1 MLRTTQKSLLIF
13 IGVFLLIF
21 GVDQAIKYAVLEG
34 FRYESLVIDIVL
46 VFNKGVAFS
55 LLSFLEGSL
64 KYLQI
69 LLILGLFIFLMRQK
83 ELFKAH
89 AIEFG
94 MVFGA
99 GVSNILD
106 RFVHGGVVDY
116 VYYHYGFDFAIFNF
130 ADVMIDAGVGVL
142 LLRQFFLS
150 KNKTKLRHNYPF

>member
-1 MLRTTQKSLLIF
+1 MLKTTKKSLLVF
-13 IGVFLLIF
+13 IGVFFLIF
-21 GVDQAIKYAVLEG
+21 GVDQAIKHAILEG
-34 FRYESLVIDIVL
+34 FRYESLMIDIVL

-55 LLSFLEGSL
+55 LLSFLERGL

-69 LLILGLFIFLMRQK
+69 LLILGLFIYLMRQK
-83 ELFKAH
+83 ELFQNH

-99 GVSNILD
+99 GVSNVLD

-130 ADVMIDAGVGVL
+130 ADVMIDVGVGVL
-142 LLRQFFLS
+142 LLRQFFF
-150 KNKTKLRHNYPF
+150 KQKQNKIKA

>member
-1 MLRTTQKSLLIF
+1 MKGICAKNHPKKP
-13 IGVFLLIF
+13 IGFYRGFFLIF
-21 GVDQAIKYAVLEG
+21 GVDQAIKYAILKG
-34 FRYESLVIDIVL
+34 FRYESFIIDIVL

-55 LLSFLEGSL
+55 LLSFLDGGL

-83 ELFKAH
+83 ELFKNH

-99 GVSNILD
+99 GVSNVLD
-106 RFVHGGVVDY
+106 RFMHGGVVDY

-130 ADVMIDAGVGVL
+130 ADVMIDVGVGVL
-142 LLRQFFLS
+142 LLRQFFF
-150 KNKTKLRHNYPF
+150 KQKQNKIKA

>member
-1 MLRTTQKSLLIF
+1 MLKPPKKSLLIF
-13 IGVFLLIF
+13 IGVFFLIF
-21 GVDQAIKYAVLEG
+21 GVDQAIKYAILEG

-55 LLSFLEGSL
+55 LLSFLEGDL

-69 LLILGLFIFLMRQK
+69 LLILGLFIFLMHQK
-83 ELFKAH
+83 ELFKNH

-106 RFVHGGVVDY
+106 RFMHVGVVDY

-130 ADVMIDAGVGVL
+130 ADVMIDVGVGVL
-142 LLRQFFLS
+142 LLRQFFF
-150 KNKTKLRHNYPF
+150 KQKQNKIKA

>member
-1 MLRTTQKSLLIF
+1 MLKTTKKSLLVF
-13 IGVFLLIF
+13 IGVFFLIF
-21 GVDQAIKYAVLEG
+21 GVDQAIKYAILEG

-83 ELFKAH
+83 ELFKSH
-89 AIEFG
+89 SIEFG

-130 ADVMIDAGVGVL
+130 ADVMIDVGVGVL
-142 LLRQFFLS
+142 LLRQFVF
-150 KNKTKLRHNYPF
+150 KQKQNKIKA

>member
-1 MLRTTQKSLLIF
+1 MFIF

-21 GVDQAIKYAVLEG
+21 GTDQAIKYAILEG
-34 FRYESLVIDIVL
+34 FRYESSIIDIVL

-69 LLILGLFIFLMRQK
+69 LLILGLFIFLMRQI

-89 AIEFG
+89 TIEFG

-116 VYYHYGFDFAIFNF
+116 VYYHYGFDFAIFNL
-130 ADVMIDAGVGVL
+130 ADVVIDVGVGVL
-142 LLRQFFLS
+142 LLRQFFF
-150 KNKTKLRHNYPF
+150 KQKQNKIKA

>member
-1 MLRTTQKSLLIF
+1 MLNTTQQSLLVF
-13 IGVFLLIF
+13 IGVFFLIF
-21 GVDQAIKYAVLEG
+21 GVDQAIKYAILEG

-55 LLSFLEGSL
+55 LLSFLEGGL

-83 ELFKAH
+83 ELFKSH

-130 ADVMIDAGVGVL
+130 ADVMIDVGVGVL

-150 KNKTKLRHNYPF
+150 KNKTKLRHNCPF

>member
-1 MLRTTQKSLLIF
+1 MLKTTQQSLLVF
-13 IGVFLLIF
+13 IGVFFLIF
-21 GVDQAIKYAVLEG
+21 GVDQAIKYAILEG

-83 ELFKAH
+83 ELFKSH
-89 AIEFG
+89 SIEFG

-130 ADVMIDAGVGVL
+130 ADVMIDVGVGVL
-142 LLRQFFLS
+142 LLRQFVF
-150 KNKTKLRHNYPF
+150 KQKQNKIKA

>member
-1 MLRTTQKSLLIF
+1 MKGICAKNHKKKPIDFYRGF
-13 IGVFLLIF
+13 FLIF
-21 GVDQAIKYAVLEG
+21 GVDQAIKYAILEG
-34 FRYESLVIDIVL
+34 FRYESLMIDIVL

-55 LLSFLEGSL
+55 LLSFLERGL

-69 LLILGLFIFLMRQK
+69 LLILGLFIFLMCQK
-83 ELFKAH
+83 ELFKNH

-99 GVSNILD
+99 GVSNVLD

-130 ADVMIDAGVGVL
+130 ADVMIDVGVGVL
-142 LLRQFFLS
+142 LLRQFFF
-150 KNKTKLRHNYPF
+150 KQKQNKIKA

>member
-1 MLRTTQKSLLIF
+1 MLNTTQKSLLVF
-13 IGVFLLIF
+13 IGVFFLIF
-21 GVDQAIKYAVLEG
+21 GMDQAIKHAILEG
-34 FRYESLVIDIVL
+34 FRYESFIIDIVL

-55 LLSFLEGSL
+55 LLSFLEGGL

-83 ELFKAH
+83 ELFKNH

-99 GVSNILD
+99 GVSNVLD

-130 ADVMIDAGVGVL
+130 ADVMIDVGVGVL

-150 KNKTKLRHNYPF
+150 KNKTKLRHNCPL

>member
-1 MLRTTQKSLLIF
+1 MLKATQKSLLVF
-13 IGVFLLIF
+13 IGVFLLVL
-21 GVDQAIKYAVLEG
+21 GLDQAIKFAILEG
-34 FRYESLVIDIVL
+34 FRYESFIIDIVL

-55 LLSFLEGSL
+55 MLSFLDESL

-69 LLILGLFIFLMRQK
+69 LLIIGLFIFLTRQMDF
-83 ELFKAH
+83 FKTH

-94 MVFGA
+94 IVFGA

-130 ADVMIDAGVGVL
+130 ADVMIDVGVGIL
-142 LLRQFFLS
+142 LLRQFFF
-150 KNKTKLRHNYPF
+150 KQKQNKIKA

>member
-1 MLRTTQKSLLIF
+1 MKGICAKRHPKKP
-13 IGVFLLIF
+13 IGFHGGFFLIF
-21 GVDQAIKYAVLEG
+21 GVDQAIKHAILEG
-34 FRYESLVIDIVL
+34 FRYESFIIDIVL

-55 LLSFLEGSL
+55 LLSFLEEGL

-83 ELFKAH
+83 ELFKSH

-99 GVSNILD
+99 GVSNVLD
-106 RFVHGGVVDY
+106 RFMHGGVVDY

-130 ADVMIDAGVGVL
+130 ADVMIDVGVGVL
-142 LLRQFFLS
+142 LLRQFFF
-150 KNKTKLRHNYPF
+150 KQKQNKIKA

>member
-1 MLRTTQKSLLIF
+1 MLKTTKKSLLVF
-13 IGVFLLIF
+13 IGVFFLIF
-21 GVDQAIKYAVLEG
+21 GTDQAIKYAILEG
-34 FRYESLVIDIVL
+34 FRYESLMIDIVL

-55 LLSFLEGSL
+55 LLSFLEWGL

-83 ELFKAH
+83 ELFQNH
-89 AIEFG
+89 AVEFG

-99 GVSNILD
+99 GVSNVLD

-130 ADVMIDAGVGVL
+130 ADVMIDVGVGVL
-142 LLRQFFLS
+142 LLRQFFF
-150 KNKTKLRHNYPF
+150 KQKQNKIKA

>member
-1 MLRTTQKSLLIF
+1 MLNATQKSLLIF
-13 IGVFLLIF
+13 MGVFFLIF
-21 GVDQAIKYAVLEG
+21 GVDQAIKHAILEG
-34 FRYESLVIDIVL
+34 FRYESFIIDIVL

-55 LLSFLEGSL
+55 LLSFLEEGL

-69 LLILGLFIFLMRQK
+69 LLILGLFIFLMHQK
-83 ELFKAH
+83 ELFKSH

-99 GVSNILD
+99 GVSNVLD

-130 ADVMIDAGVGVL
+130 ADVMIDVGVGVL
-142 LLRQFFLS
+142 LLRQFFF
-150 KNKTKLRHNYPF
+150 KQKQNKIKA

>member
-1 MLRTTQKSLLIF
+1 MLKTTQTSLFIF

-21 GVDQAIKYAVLEG
+21 GTDQAIKYAILEG
-34 FRYESLVIDIVL
+34 FRYESSIIDIVL

-69 LLILGLFIFLMRQK
+69 LLILGLFIFLMRQI

-89 AIEFG
+89 TIEFG

-116 VYYHYGFDFAIFNF
+116 VYYHYGFDFAIFNL
-130 ADVMIDAGVGVL
+130 ADVVIDVGVGVL
-142 LLRQFFLS
+142 LLRQFFF
-150 KNKTKLRHNYPF
+150 KQKQNKIKA

>member
-1 MLRTTQKSLLIF
+1 M
-13 IGVFLLIF
+13 
-21 GVDQAIKYAVLEG
+21 
-34 FRYESLVIDIVL
+34 IDIVL

-55 LLSFLEGSL
+55 LLSFLEGGL

-69 LLILGLFIFLMRQK
+69 LLILGLFIYLMRQK
-83 ELFKAH
+83 ELFQNH
-89 AIEFG
+89 AIDFG

-130 ADVMIDAGVGVL
+130 ADVMIDVGVGVL
-142 LLRQFFLS
+142 LLRQFFF
-150 KNKTKLRHNYPF
+150 KQKQNKIKA

>member
-1 MLRTTQKSLLIF
+1 MLKTTQKSLLIF
-13 IGVFLLIF
+13 IGVFFLIF
-21 GVDQAIKYAVLEG
+21 GVDQAIKYAILEG
-34 FRYESLVIDIVL
+34 FRYESLIIDIVL

-55 LLSFLEGSL
+55 LLSFLERGL

-83 ELFKAH
+83 ELFQNH

-99 GVSNILD
+99 GVSNVLD

-130 ADVMIDAGVGVL
+130 ADVMIDVGVGVL
-142 LLRQFFLS
+142 LLRQFFF
-150 KNKTKLRHNYPF
+150 KQKQNKIKA

>member
-1 MLRTTQKSLLIF
+1 MLNATQKSLLIF
-13 IGVFLLIF
+13 MGVFFLIF
-21 GVDQAIKYAVLEG
+21 GVDQAIKHAILEG
-34 FRYESLVIDIVL
+34 FRYESFIIDIVL

-55 LLSFLEGSL
+55 LLSFLEEGL

-69 LLILGLFIFLMRQK
+69 LLILGLFIFLMHQK
-83 ELFKAH
+83 ELFKNH

-99 GVSNILD
+99 GVSNVLD

-130 ADVMIDAGVGVL
+130 ADVMIDVGVGVL
-142 LLRQFFLS
+142 LLRQFFF
-150 KNKTKLRHNYPF
+150 KQKQNKIKA

>member
-1 MLRTTQKSLLIF
+1 MLKTTQTSLFIF

-21 GVDQAIKYAVLEG
+21 GTDQAIKYAILEG
-34 FRYESLVIDIVL
+34 FRYESSIIDIVL

-69 LLILGLFIFLMRQK
+69 LLILGLFIFLMRQI

-89 AIEFG
+89 TIEFG

-130 ADVMIDAGVGVL
+130 ADVMIDVGVGVL
-142 LLRQFFLS
+142 LIRQFFF
-150 KNKTKLRHNYPF
+150 KQKQNKIKA

>member
-1 MLRTTQKSLLIF
+1 MLKTTKKSLLVF
-13 IGVFLLIF
+13 IGVFFLLF
-21 GVDQAIKYAVLEG
+21 GVDQAIKYAILEG
-34 FRYESLVIDIVL
+34 FRYESLMIDIVL

-55 LLSFLEGSL
+55 LLSFLEGGL

-69 LLILGLFIFLMRQK
+69 LLILGLFIFLMRQR
-83 ELFKAH
+83 ELFKNH

-99 GVSNILD
+99 GVSNVLD

-142 LLRQFFLS
+142 LLRQFFF
-150 KNKTKLRHNYPF
+150 KQKQNKIKA

>member
-1 MLRTTQKSLLIF
+1 MLKTTQQSLLVF
-13 IGVFLLIF
+13 IGVFFLIF
-21 GVDQAIKYAVLEG
+21 GVDQAIKYAILEG

-55 LLSFLEGSL
+55 LLSFLEGGL

-69 LLILGLFIFLMRQK
+69 LLILGLFIFLMRQI
-83 ELFKAH
+83 ELFKNH

-99 GVSNILD
+99 GVSNVLD

-130 ADVMIDAGVGVL
+130 ADVMIDVGVGVL

-150 KNKTKLRHNYPF
+150 KNKTKLRHNCPF

>member
-1 MLRTTQKSLLIF
+1 MLKTPKKSLLIF
-13 IGVFLLIF
+13 MGVFFLIF
-21 GVDQAIKYAVLEG
+21 GVDQAIKYAILEG
-34 FRYESLVIDIVL
+34 FRYESLVVDIVL

-55 LLSFLEGSL
+55 LLSFLEEGL

-69 LLILGLFIFLMRQK
+69 LLILGLFIFLTRQK
-83 ELFKAH
+83 ELFKNH

-99 GVSNILD
+99 GVSNVLD

-130 ADVMIDAGVGVL
+130 ADVMIDVGVGVL
-142 LLRQFFLS
+142 LLRQFFF
-150 KNKTKLRHNYPF
+150 KQKQNKIKA

>member
-1 MLRTTQKSLLIF
+1 MVF
-13 IGVFLLIF
+13 IGVFFLIF
-21 GVDQAIKYAVLEG
+21 GVDQAIKHAILEG

-69 LLILGLFIFLMRQK
+69 LLILGLFIFLMHQK
-83 ELFKAH
+83 ELFKSH

-99 GVSNILD
+99 GVSNVLD
-106 RFVHGGVVDY
+106 RFRHGGVVDY

-130 ADVMIDAGVGVL
+130 ADVMIDVGVGVL
-142 LLRQFFLS
+142 LLRQFVF
-150 KNKTKLRHNYPF
+150 KQKQNKIKA

>member
-1 MLRTTQKSLLIF
+1 MLKTTKKSLLVF
-13 IGVFLLIF
+13 IGVFFLIF
-21 GVDQAIKYAVLEG
+21 GVDQAIKYAILEG

-83 ELFKAH
+83 ELFKSH
-89 AIEFG
+89 SIEFG

-130 ADVMIDAGVGVL
+130 ADVMIDVGVGVL
-142 LLRQFFLS
+142 LLRQFFF
-150 KNKTKLRHNYPF
+150 KRKQNKIKA